1 MLGNDAVIDVRHES
15 LMEDPKSVLREL
27 CGFLGLG
34 YEDDYLED
42 CASIVFKSPHKSRY
56 EVEWDDEML
65 DVVRAGICR
74 FDFLEGYSYE
84 D

>member
-1 MLGNDAVIDVRHES
+1 
-15 LMEDPKSVLREL
+15 MEDPKSVLCEL

-56 EVEWDDEML
+56 EVEWDDETL
-65 DVVRAGICR
+65 DAVGAGIR
-74 FDFLEGYSYE
+74 RVSFLEGYSYE